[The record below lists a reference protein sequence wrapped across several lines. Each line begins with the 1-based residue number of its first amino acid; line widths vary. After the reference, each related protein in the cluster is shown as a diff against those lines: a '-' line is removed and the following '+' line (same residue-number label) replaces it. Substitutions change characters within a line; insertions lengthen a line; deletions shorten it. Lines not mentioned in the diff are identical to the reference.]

1 MSSSTSVRRSNGT
14 ASASAIIGGEP
25 AACLLD
31 GREAR

>member
-1 MSSSTSVRRSNGT
+1 MSSSTSVRQSSAT

>member
-1 MSSSTSVRRSNGT
+1 MSSSTSARQSSG
-14 ASASAIIGGEP
+14 SASAIIGGEP